1 LEVEDPQMMPEDA
14 LIDVLP
20 ILPLDPAS
28 PYGWSSMG
36 HGAMVIEVDLG
47 LVRVRAEEELEQV
60 IPKRPAG
67 LAL

>member
-1 LEVEDPQMMPEDA
+1 
-14 LIDVLP
+14 
-20 ILPLDPAS
+20 
-28 PYGWSSMG
+28 MG

-47 LVRVRAEEELEQV
+47 LVGVRAEEELEQV